1 MSNYKK
7 PDTKY
12 KRDSKYIAKHLP
24 LEIKKIAKL
33 AAIEIEIQ
41 KQIDDMNEIIK
52 QENILIKE
60 YKDGWRVNSIS
71 ILRLDKYTYDLK
83 KSLKALLYIK
93 KEIKKKKLVEM
104 LTDTKVQEKISKGQ
118 LILNSII
125 TSMKEWTDE
134 LNALY
139 SEYEIKKEDNE

>member
-41 KQIDDMNEIIK
+41 KQIDDMNEIIR

-60 YKDGWRVNSIS
+60 YKNKWRNNSEI
-71 ILRLDKYTYDLK
+71 ILSLDKYTHYFK

-104 LTDTKVQEKISKGQ
+104 LTDTQVQERMSKGQ
-118 LILNSII
+118 LVLNSII
-125 TSMKEWTDE
+125 TSMKEWTEE
-134 LNALY
+134 LDNIC
-139 SEYEIKKEDNE
+139 SEYGINKEDNE